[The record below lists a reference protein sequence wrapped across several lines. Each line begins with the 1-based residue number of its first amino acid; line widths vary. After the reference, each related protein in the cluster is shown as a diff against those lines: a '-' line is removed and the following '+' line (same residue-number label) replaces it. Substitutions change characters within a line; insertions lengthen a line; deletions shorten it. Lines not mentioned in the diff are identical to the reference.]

1 MNMEDLLKIKNI
13 YNNIPNGVKK
23 HGKASLITETELI
36 VYIFTMVL
44 MILKKLLMKIKN
56 YGLKVLR
63 CMVTKKKM
71 MHGCQNFSCYNRNR
85 K

>member
-13 YNNIPNGVKK
+13 YNNIPNEVKK
-23 HGKASLITETELI
+23 ARKSFFNNGNRANRL
-36 VYIFTMVL
+36 YIYYG
-44 MILKKLLMKIKN
+44 IDDIEKLLMKIKN

-71 MHGCQNFSCYNRNR
+71 MHGCQNFFML
-85 K
+85 